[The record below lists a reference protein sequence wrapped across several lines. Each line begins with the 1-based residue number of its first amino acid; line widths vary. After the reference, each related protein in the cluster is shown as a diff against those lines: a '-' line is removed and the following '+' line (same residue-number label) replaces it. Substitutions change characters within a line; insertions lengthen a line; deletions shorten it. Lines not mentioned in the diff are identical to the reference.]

1 MSNSYHTIVLPV
13 DAAQPEAAVIAQ
25 AAEAIRR
32 GELVAFPTETVYGL
46 GANALD
52 AGAVAKIFAAKQ
64 RPATDPLI
72 VHLAA
77 LEQLD
82 EVAAHVPA
90 LAYELA
96 AAFWPGPLTLVLRR
110 QPVVPPNVSAG
121 RDTVAVRMP
130 AHPVARALC
139 AAAGVP
145 IAAPSANMFTRPS
158 PTQAAH
164 VLEDLRGRIAMVL
177 DGGATHIGLE
187 STVLDL
193 TQSPPQLLRPGG
205 APLEALRRFLPGLS
219 FTPRYAETHTEEAQA
234 APGMLLKHYSPHAEL
249 RLFVGAPER
258 ALKRLAAAARAAQAS
273 GRRVGVLAPN
283 EDAAALAGL
292 GAFAALGPQHDLA
305 QIARQVFAGMRALD
319 AQGVD
324 LILARGVERGG
335 LGLAIWDR
343 LVRAAEGHVTDADA
357 EDEQDGISA
366 PGSA

>member
-1 MSNSYHTIVLPV
+1 MSEVFHTIVLPV
-13 DAAQPEAAVIAQ
+13 DAENPEPAVIAH
-25 AAEAIRR
+25 AAEVIRR

-52 AGAVAKIFAAKQ
+52 ADAVAKIFAAKQ
-64 RPATDPLI
+64 RPAADPLI
-72 VHLAA
+72 VHLAT
-77 LEQLD
+77 LDQLG
-82 EVAAHVPA
+82 EVAAELPV

-96 AAFWPGPLTLVLRR
+96 EAFWPGPLTLVLRR
-110 QPVVPPNVSAG
+110 QPIVPPNVSAG

-164 VLEDLRGRIAMVL
+164 VLEDLNGRIAMVL

-205 APLEALRRFLPGLS
+205 APLEALHRFLPGLT
-219 FTPRYAETHTEEAQA
+219 FTPRYVETHTDEAQA

-258 ALKRLAAAARAAQAS
+258 ALVRLAKVARDAQAS
-273 GRRVGVLAPN
+273 GRRIGVLAPD

-292 GAFAALGPQHDLA
+292 GAFVALGPQDDLP
-305 QIARQVFAGMRALD
+305 QIARQIFAGMRTLD

-324 LILARGVERGG
+324 LILARGVGHAG

-343 LVRAAEGHVTDADA
+343 LVRAAEGHVIDADL
-357 EDEQDGISA
+357 EEE
-366 PGSA
+366 